1 MISLPLYIDSA
12 CTYDDTAGRISFF
25 YSRTLASCL
34 NTSVRELQLKCCD
47 FVVVAAA
54 ALPLTTAAAWPLTSR
69 IEHCIAIMSS
79 PAAGLLVVGAV
90 SFSMHSGATAC
101 YSMLGGSGAIYSML
115 YI

>member
-1 MISLPLYIDSA
+1 M
-12 CTYDDTAGRISFF
+12 
-25 YSRTLASCL
+25 
-34 NTSVRELQLKCCD
+34 RELQLKRCD
-47 FVVVAAA
+47 LFVVAAA

-69 IEHCIAIMSS
+69 IEHCLAIMSS

-115 YI
+115 YIYIGGSCRQLL